1 MSKFSV
7 SVALTEKLLRVHMSG
22 ELIYETSMPAREEL
36 RPFVEKTPEGSRVI
50 LFVTDVA
57 RIDSTGFGVLI
68 NFVRQVSARGVR
80 CAVVVDKPFIM
91 DLFRMAK
98 FDQIM
103 PVVATEAQAVE
114 ALQAGGDVFL
124 SPQEY

>member
-7 SVALTEKLLRVHMSG
+7 SANSTETFLRLHMAG
-22 ELIYETSMPAREEL
+22 ELIYETSMLAREEL
-36 RPFVEKTPEGSRVI
+36 RPFVAKTVEGSQVI
-50 LFVTDVA
+50 LFVAEVT

-68 NFVRQVSARGVR
+68 NFVRQVSSRGGR
-80 CAVVVDKPFIM
+80 CAVVVDKPFIV

-114 ALQAGGDVFL
+114 ALQASRDVFL